1 MFLHNIKIAFRN
13 FQKDKSTFLINL
25 IGLSIGL
32 TCSLLIALWVWDE
45 LSVDKFHEQ
54 DDQLYQAMIH
64 HHHADQIITGE
75 YTQGLLG
82 EALVTEI
89 PEVEM
94 AVTSSESIPTPVILD
109 NGNQKIKSFGQFS
122 SPNFFK
128 LFNYELLS
136 GDKNTVLNDKKSIVI
151 SDKMA
156 MKLFNTTAAIG
167 KVLNWQLLHF
177 DGDVTVSGVFKEI
190 GSNSTN
196 QFDFILP
203 FPIFKDLLGPSINWD
218 NFNSRTTVRLQA
230 NTDVEKLNSDL
241 KDFIKTKNK
250 NTISTLFLQP
260 YSERYL
266 HGKYENG
273 KLIGGRIEYVRLFS
287 IIAIFILMI
296 ACINFMNLSTAKAT
310 RKLKEIGVR
319 KTIGANRKS
328 LMAQYLSES
337 VLTTLFSLFIAIIL
351 VHLLMP
357 SFNSLTGKELGF
369 PWQLPMIGG
378 VLGLTIF
385 TGLLAGSYPALYLSG
400 FKPAKILKGTSNK
413 LTGGTLVRKGLV
425 MFQFALS
432 VIFIVAVSIIYQ
444 QINFIQ
450 TKNLGYNRDN
460 IITFPKE
467 GNAGNQL
474 ETFLTQMKNIP
485 GLVNAS
491 GTQHTI
497 VAGGNTTGGLQWE
510 GKNPN
515 DVIQFTNMTVYY
527 DYIETMQIEQVAG
540 RSFSK
545 EFGSEKGNLIFN
557 ETAIRRMGLTD
568 PVGKTI
574 KLWGEDA
581 KIIGVVKDFHFESL
595 HEKVDPMFLMLDPE
609 YLMTVVARIE
619 SGKERET
626 IGRLEDF
633 YKTFN
638 PGFSLDYT
646 FLDTSYDAEY
656 KAESRISI
664 LSRYFA
670 GLAIFI
676 SCLGLFG
683 LASFTVQ
690 QRMKEISIRKVLGAS
705 VAGLVGLLSRNFLA
719 LVLIAFLLAS
729 PIAYFLMENWL
740 DAFAYRID
748 IPWTIFIWTGLII
761 ISITFLIVSYHIT
774 KAALTN
780 PVESLKED

>member
-413 LTGGTLVRKGLV
+413 LTSGTLVRKGLV